1 MSTDYLSPSCGID
14 FGTTNSTVA
23 LVKDNQPFALAIDPE
38 NTNSQILKSI
48 IYANPKG
55 IIKVGQSALDHYLSD
70 LINLPSLPPKI
81 INTGRFVKTFD
92 GAGKAVTVPEI
103 IEVDD
108 SGRGRLL
115 QSLKSVLTSTS
126 FYGTNL
132 FGKTYTLTNLLS
144 LLLGQIKDR
153 AESACQHSL
162 INVVLGRPVRYV
174 GDPANEKLALD
185 RLTQVAHQVGFKNVA
200 FEYEPVGA
208 ALSFGLDITKSQKV
222 LVFDFGG
229 GTLDV
234 CIMEYPSKKVLAVS
248 GQPIGGDLVDSCL
261 VKQNL
266 LHFFGSKVTIAQK
279 TGLPRSHFSQLV
291 PN

>member
-81 INTGRFVKTFD
+81 IKTGRFVKTFD

-162 INVVLGRPVRYV
+162 INVVLGRPVRY
-174 GDPANEKLALD
+174 L
-185 RLTQVAHQVGFKNVA
+185 
-200 FEYEPVGA
+200 Y
-208 ALSFGLDITKSQKV
+208 
-222 LVFDFGG
+222 
-229 GTLDV
+229 
-234 CIMEYPSKKVLAVS
+234 
-248 GQPIGGDLVDSCL
+248 
-261 VKQNL
+261 
-266 LHFFGSKVTIAQK
+266 
-279 TGLPRSHFSQLV
+279 
-291 PN
+291 